1 VLDGS
6 VLAAGGGFSF
16 AQVRCPGASA
26 GFAQPEGERG
36 HVLVAACRGAFVRRV
51 AGREVFVD
59 GSVAYL
65 SAPGTVEELATASK
79 TSPPSRLSSDS
90 QITPA

>member
-6 VLAAGGGFSF
+6 VLAAGAGYSL
-16 AQVRCPGASA
+16 AEVRCPGASA
-26 GFAQPEGERG
+26 RFAQPEEEHG
-36 HVLVAACRGAFVRRV
+36 HLLVAAYRGAFVRRV

-65 SAPGTVEELATASK
+65 SAPGTVEEFAHPVSGGMSA
-79 TSPPSRLSSDS
+79 LSSGS
-90 QITPA
+90 ILG